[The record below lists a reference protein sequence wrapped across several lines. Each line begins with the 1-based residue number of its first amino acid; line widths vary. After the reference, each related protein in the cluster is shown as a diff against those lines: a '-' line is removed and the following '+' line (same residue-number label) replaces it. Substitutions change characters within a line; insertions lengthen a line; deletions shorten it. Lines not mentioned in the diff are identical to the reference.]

1 MTHEQAVRTMAAE
14 RYLLGEMSELE
25 RYQFEAHYFECAECA
40 EDVRLGAAIAHE
52 VKTDGRRSAPARTTA
67 SVSAAR
73 TRSSGGGGSWRTPAN
88 LLPWAATAV
97 LALVVA
103 YQAGCGWR

>member
-1 MTHEQAVRTMAAE
+1 
-14 RYLLGEMSELE
+14 MSELE

-52 VKTDGRRSAPARTTA
+52 VKTAGRRSGHARKP
-67 SVSAAR
+67 SSGSAAR
-73 TRSSGGGGSWRTPAN
+73 TRSSAGGRSWRTPPN
-88 LLPWAATAV
+88 LLPWAAAAV

-103 YQAGCGWR
+103 YQAGC